1 MEIVYGANIKDH
13 INVIFQNFNRGDLQ
27 LNLSKTVPVALII
40 FCTEVQCC
48 ILGLTKAMSV
58 SVVGSH

>member
-13 INVIFQNFNRGDLQ
+13 INVIFQNFTNFNRGDLQ

-40 FCTEVQCC
+40 FFTEVQCC
-48 ILGLTKAMSV
+48 ILGLT
-58 SVVGSH
+58 

>member
-1 MEIVYGANIKDH
+1 MVQILKITSMLFLK
-13 INVIFQNFNRGDLQ
+13 FFTNFNRGDLQ

-48 ILGLTKAMSV
+48 ILGLT
-58 SVVGSH
+58 

>member
-1 MEIVYGANIKDH
+1 MEIVYGANNIIKDH
-13 INVIFQNFNRGDLQ
+13 INVIFQNFTNFNGRDLQ

-48 ILGLTKAMSV
+48 ILGLT
-58 SVVGSH
+58 

>member
-1 MEIVYGANIKDH
+1 MVQILKITTMLFFKIYK
-13 INVIFQNFNRGDLQ
+13 FNRGDLLQ

-48 ILGLTKAMSV
+48 IL
-58 SVVGSH
+58 VVGSH

>member
-13 INVIFQNFNRGDLQ
+13 INVIFQNFTNFNRGDLQ
-27 LNLSKTVPVALII
+27 LNLSKTVPVALI
-40 FCTEVQCC
+40 FCTVLY
-48 ILGLTKAMSV
+48 IRTNLKAMSV

>member
-13 INVIFQNFNRGDLQ
+13 INVIFQNFNRGDLLQ
-27 LNLSKTVPVALII
+27 LNLGKTVPVALII

-48 ILGLTKAMSV
+48 ILLGLT
-58 SVVGSH
+58 